1 MGSQHE
7 PGRIGRHIRMG
18 PFGILYPPA
27 LVRSDTDLHGGW
39 VVSMSRAAWADTCMG
54 PFGILY
60 PLCYT
65 HVSSSRSVHVGT
77 LAKEFSAKQQEFT
90 SSPTSHCHNS
100 YCQARTSHALLF
112 SRPAILVPCS
122 VPRPASAMT
131 SVTAVVFLSPAY
143 RSWTSHGF
151 ADSRN
156 RRKSLT

>member
-1 MGSQHE
+1 MGDD
-7 PGRIGRHIRMG
+7 
-18 PFGILYPPA
+18 LY
-27 LVRSDTDLHGGW
+27 GGW

-65 HVSSSRSVHVGT
+65 HVSRSSRSVHVGT
-77 LAKEFSAKQQEFT
+77 LAKEFSAEQQEFT

-122 VPRPASAMT
+122 VPRPALAHYAAAS
-131 SVTAVVFLSPAY
+131 SV
-143 RSWTSHGF
+143 
-151 ADSRN
+151 SRVI
-156 RRKSLT
+156 STT